1 MLKDKVMQ
9 SPVEGVYMEEER
21 RTLALSYLIT
31 NLFEAKSLDK
41 CLDVA
46 IKGLSML
53 DFFQS
58 QITLLEDGCF
68 VVKRNHMDK
77 KYQFLLERIGMPKF
91 LGHKIDARS
100 SFISHLLNSKI
111 VTTLDIKDTV
121 KVRLE
126 DIIKEYLPKEGGTSK
141 RLGIVTRVVSIIPK
155 KIDLLMLP
163 LNYQGKVI
171 GAVGISS
178 TSLGRKDFFFL
189 QNLCKLFAQAF
200 EKVQTRDD
208 LRKSEEKL
216 RSIFSSSPD
225 AVTVTDL
232 NGNITECNQATLDLH
247 GYSSKEEV
255 IGKSAFAF
263 IAKKDHK
270 SAMENLKKTLE
281 QGSVRNIEYT
291 FLTKDGREFSAELSA
306 SVIKDSLGNAT
317 GFVAITKD
325 ITERKQMEE
334 KFKESEERF
343 RNLFESI
350 QNPLGVFVGREWRLV
365 DYNNA
370 FKRLS
375 GYTDEELKDKTF
387 LDFVHPD
394 DHALVLEKYRTGY
407 PEEKL
412 PLVYEIRAVNKKGE
426 IIPLEIS
433 VSTYK
438 VKGKVVGIEV
448 IHRDITERKKIEQEI
463 AAQRAFRESVLNSM
477 VDGIATVDL
486 EGVQTYVSPSFC
498 KMVGYEKS
506 ELERSKPP
514 FLYWPP
520 EKLEGMI
527 PKFELQVF
535 REKDFL
541 QLVETVFRRKNGEQ
555 FPVSITV
562 SKLRDD
568 EGKVVGSLACVRD
581 LTEKKVMEEK
591 LKEYAE
597 HLEERVEERTRQLK
611 KAQEQLLKSE
621 RLAAIGELATMVGH
635 DLRNPLQAIE
645 NATYYL
651 NNELSRLPPSI
662 AHAHPQKAIEML
674 HIISDSVNY
683 ADKIIRDLQDFSA
696 TKKLTLKKTN
706 INAIVKE
713 AQSQVEA
720 PENVEL
726 VTELGH
732 LPEIKVDK
740 DMIKRVFLNLAL
752 NGIQAMENGGRL
764 KVSTKKT
771 KEFVEVSFED
781 TGIGMSKEN
790 MEKLFKPF
798 FTTKAKGM
806 GMGLAICKKL
816 VDPHGGS
823 IKVESEEGK
832 GSTFTVKLP
841 IQRESEGENP

>member
-1 MLKDKVMQ
+1 MKEFNERVIDSLGDVLLVIDPKDYTIISANEAALKQLKLRKEDLIGKTCYETTHHRSTPCKPPHHICPIHEMLTT
-9 SPVEGVYMEEER
+9 G
-21 RTLALSYLIT
+21 
-31 NLFEAKSLDK
+31 
-41 CLDVA
+41 
-46 IKGLSML
+46 
-53 DFFQS
+53 
-58 QITLLEDGCF
+58 
-68 VVKRNHMDK
+68 
-77 KYQFLLERIGMPKF
+77 
-91 LGHKIDARS
+91 
-100 SFISHLLNSKI
+100 KI
-111 VTTLDIKDTV
+111 VTVEHTHFDKDNKEIYV
-121 KVRLE
+121 EVSAHPVRNQE
-126 DIIKEYLPKEGGTSK
+126 
-141 RLGIVTRVVSIIPK
+141 
-155 KIDLLMLP
+155 
-163 LNYQGKVI
+163 
-171 GAVGISS
+171 
-178 TSLGRKDFFFL
+178 
-189 QNLCKLFAQAF
+189 
-200 EKVQTRDD
+200 
-208 LRKSEEKL
+208 
-216 RSIFSSSPD
+216 
-225 AVTVTDL
+225 
-232 NGNITECNQATLDLH
+232 GNI
-247 GYSSKEEV
+247 
-255 IGKSAFAF
+255 
-263 IAKKDHK
+263 
-270 SAMENLKKTLE
+270 
-281 QGSVRNIEYT
+281 
-291 FLTKDGREFSAELSA
+291 
-306 SVIKDSLGNAT
+306 
-317 GFVAITKD
+317 
-325 ITERKQMEE
+325 
-334 KFKESEERF
+334 
-343 RNLFESI
+343 I
-350 QNPLGVFVGREWRLV
+350 QV
-365 DYNNA
+365 
-370 FKRLS
+370 
-375 GYTDEELKDKTF
+375 
-387 LDFVHPD
+387 VHL
-394 DHALVLEKYRTGY
+394 A
-407 PEEKL
+407 
-412 PLVYEIRAVNKKGE
+412 
-426 IIPLEIS
+426 
-433 VSTYK
+433 
-438 VKGKVVGIEV
+438 
-448 IHRDITERKKIEQEI
+448 RDITERKKIEQEI

-486 EGVQTYVSPSFC
+486 DGVKTYVSPSFC

-506 ELERSKPP
+506 ELEGSKPP

-520 EKLEGMI
+520 EKLEDMI

-535 REKDFL
+535 GEKDVL
-541 QLVETVFRRKNGEQ
+541 QSVETVFRRKNGER
-555 FPVSITV
+555 FPVSITA

-662 AHAHPQKAIEML
+662 AHAHLQKAIEML

-713 AQSQVEA
+713 ALSQVEA

-771 KEFVEVSFED
+771 KELVEVSFED

-832 GSTFTVKLP
+832 GSSFTVKLP
-841 IQRESEGENP
+841 IQHESEGENP